1 MVVIEVVRSRGFLVI
16 QWQRIHLPMQETG
29 VRSLV
34 REDPTGLGAT
44 KPLYPHILEPGN
56 CNDRGPCVLEPVF
69 RNGEAT
75 AVRSPSTATRE
86 QLLTHHS

>member
-1 MVVIEVVRSRGFLVI
+1 MVVIEVVRSRGFLVT

-29 VRSLV
+29 VQSLV
-34 REDPTGLGAT
+34 QEDSTCLRAT

-69 RNGEAT
+69 HNGEAT
-75 AVRSPSTATRE
+75 AMRSLSTATSE
-86 QLLTHHS
+86 QLLTRHS